1 MPIGASRTINYSA
14 TEELTGTPFDRGVT
28 VTAVV
33 DDYNTARFQVGSNLP
48 NTAMKYLITGVAN
61 SDFTSGNIS
70 SEFTTDSSGDFQ
82 LTLQLNETTNYSAS
96 TVEFFANVSSV
107 HDTTL
112 AQSSNIIIKP
122 SPAMVATGGTVTEVD
137 EWRIHTFTSN
147 ADFVVTETSI
157 GTAYIQIA
165 GGGGSGGPGQRTQN
179 LIFGGNRYE
188 RYSGSGGGGGV
199 VYESSRTT
207 QGIPINTY
215 PAVIG
220 QGGTANA
227 GAGAGGTG
235 TTFLGYSANGGG
247 PGGGYEQDPGTGFAT
262 GGGGNSTYS
271 SWTDNTPVWNQQL
284 FPSNPSVGTQFY
296 YAYNGGDQL
305 FVWNGS
311 SWTGTI
317 DAYVSN
323 EAGVRP
329 DNEGASGTLFDGGNA
344 IVVAADPTTDDAQKP
359 YFLKYDTVGGGGAS
373 SIDDGNPNLTADI
386 NASNSLRSG
395 FAGGAGGTGT
405 VSWDNKPLP
414 LDGRTTREYGPGG
427 DGGETTNDIF
437 GTPSVG
443 SEPGAGGQGANAGND
458 TTITSIA
465 LTNFTGADGAPG
477 IAKIAYEYRKRAFAT

>member
-33 DDYNTARFQVGSNLP
+33 DDYNTARFEVGSNLP
-48 NTAMKYLITGVAN
+48 NTTMKYLITGVAN

-82 LTLQLNETTNYSAS
+82 FTLQLDETANYSAS
-96 TVEFFANVSSV
+96 NVEFFANVSSV
-107 HDTTL
+107 NDTTL
-112 AQSSNIIIKP
+112 AQSSNIVIEP
-122 SPAMVATGGTVTEVD
+122 SPSIVATGGTVTEVD

-147 ADFVVTETSI
+147 ADFVVSDTNT
-157 GTAYIQIA
+157 GQAYIQIV

-179 LIFGGNRYE
+179 LIFGGERYE

-199 VYESSRTT
+199 VFQVQRTAS
-207 QGIPINTY
+207 GIPTNTY

-220 QGGTANA
+220 QGGSANA
-227 GAGAGGTG
+227 SAGGST
-235 TTFLGYSANGGG
+235 TTFLGYSAEGGG
-247 PGGGYEQDPGTGFAT
+247 PGGGYEQDPGTGAAT

-271 SWTDNTPVWNQQL
+271 SWTDNTPIVTSL
-284 FPSNPSVGTQFY
+284 PGSPSLGTQVY
-296 YAYNGGDQL
+296 HSGDDQLYVYNGSN
-305 FVWNGS
+305 WS
-311 SWTGTI
+311 SSI

-323 EAGVRP
+323 EVGVRP

-344 IVVAADPTTDDAQKP
+344 VVISAYPTTDDAQKP
-359 YFLKYDTVGGGGAS
+359 AFLKYDTIGGGGAS
-373 SIDDGNPNLTADI
+373 SIEDGNPNLTSDI
-386 NASNSLRSG
+386 NVSNSKNNGYL
-395 FAGGAGGTGT
+395 GGAGGTGT

-414 LDGRTTREYGPGG
+414 VDERTTREYGPGG
-427 DGGETTNDIF
+427 DGGKTTNNNF

-443 SEPGAGGQGANAGND
+443 SEPGAGGQGANAGVD
-458 TTITSIA
+458 TTQTSIG